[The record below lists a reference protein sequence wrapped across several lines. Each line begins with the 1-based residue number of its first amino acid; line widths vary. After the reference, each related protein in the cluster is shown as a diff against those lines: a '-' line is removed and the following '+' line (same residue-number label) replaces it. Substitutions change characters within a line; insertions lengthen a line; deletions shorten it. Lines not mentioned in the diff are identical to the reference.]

1 MLIRL
6 AGGRVIDPAS
16 GRDGIGDIWIRGD
29 RIVAPPQGA
38 TPDEVY
44 DVSGKIVM
52 AGAIDIH
59 SHIASGNV
67 NTARLLLPENHRAH
81 IPRPAAT
88 PLSTAGWSTFETGCR
103 YAAMGFTTVIEP
115 AVPPHYA
122 LHSHLELADIPI
134 LDKGNLTVLGEDD
147 FLLSMLRDGKSPTA
161 IADYAGAMLTAS
173 KGLGIKAIN
182 PGGSVAFQNNIRTF
196 DLDDVVPTYGVTSRQ
211 IFEALQQAVIDIGI
225 PHPLHLHLNN
235 LGVPGNVETALK
247 TIAASGDKP
256 LHVAHIQFY
265 SYGKEGK
272 RGFSSAAARLAEA
285 VNAAP
290 KTLTIDVGQVMFRQ
304 TVTVSLD
311 VIRQYSAVNLAKPRK
326 SVIYDGEANGA
337 GVVPYLYKSDNFF
350 NAVQWACGLELF
362 LLVKDPSR
370 VFFTTDHPNGAP
382 YTTYPDLFALI
393 MSRDARARWLAEL
406 PKEAV
411 EMTTLASITREY
423 SFGEIATMTRVAPAK
438 LLGLK
443 DRGHLSPGALADV
456 AVYHDDPDRAKMF
469 RFAHLVF
476 KDGDLVVRDGRV
488 THYRYGRALTVQ
500 PDYGS
505 GINRRLSAYYDD
517 LYGVSREMFK
527 VPRAGAISRDYAFE
541 EVACGQ

>member
-6 AGGRVIDPAS
+6 AGGRVIDPAN
-16 GRDGIGDIWIRGD
+16 GRDGIGDIWIRDD
-29 RIVAPPQGA
+29 RIVAPPQGEK
-38 TPDEVY
+38 PDAVY
-44 DVSGKIVM
+44 DVSRKIVM

-59 SHIASGNV
+59 SHIAGGNV

-81 IPRPAAT
+81 TPRPAAT

-115 AVPPHYA
+115 AVPPHQA
-122 LHSHLELADIPI
+122 LHSHLELADVPI
-134 LDKGNLTVLGEDD
+134 IDKGILAVLGDDD
-147 FLLSMLRDGKSPTA
+147 FLLSLLRDGANKSA
-161 IADYAGAMLTAS
+161 VADYAGAMVTAS
-173 KGLGIKAIN
+173 KALGIKSIN
-182 PGGSVAFQNNIRTF
+182 PGGSVAFQDNARTF
-196 DLDDVVPTYGVTSRQ
+196 DLDDVVPTYGVTSRK
-211 IFEALQQAVIDIGI
+211 IFEALQQAAVDLEI
-225 PHPLHLHLNN
+225 PHPLHLHINN

-247 TIAASGDKP
+247 TIAAAGDKP
-256 LHVAHIQFY
+256 LHLAHLQFF

-272 RGFSSAAARLAEA
+272 RGFSSAAAQLAEA
-285 VNAAP
+285 VNSAP
-290 KTLTIDVGQVMFRQ
+290 KSLTIDVGQVMFRQ

-311 VIRQYSAVNLAKPRK
+311 VIRQFSAVNMAKPRK
-326 SVIYDGEANGA
+326 SVIYDGETNGA
-337 GVVPYLYKSDNFF
+337 GVVPYLYKSDNFY

-362 LLVKDPSR
+362 LLIKDPTR

-393 MSRDARARWLAEL
+393 MSRDARAKWLADL

-411 EMTTLASITREY
+411 EMTTLPSITREY

-500 PDYGS
+500 PTYDAATD
-505 GINRRLSAYYDD
+505 RRLSRYYDD
-517 LYGVSREMFK
+517 LYGLSRDMFK
-527 VPRAGAISRDYAFE
+527 VPASGIARDYAFE
-541 EVACGQ
+541 EIACGR